1 MIVIEYYLLSVRRMN
16 LMNNFYIILSFIIG
30 YALGFF
36 TMAVDNFFQE
46 EEAAII

>member
-1 MIVIEYYLLSVRRMN
+1 MKIFDL
-16 LMNNFYIILSFIIG
+16 ILSGLVG

-46 EEAAII
+46 EEDAII